1 MTLTVGVTG
10 GTGFLGKQLI
20 KNLIKEDVNVISL
33 QRSHKQIATTSTR
46 YFDLSD
52 LSTLNEDLLKGIDV
66 IIHAAALVHDA
77 SAEEEKH
84 KSLNSDATSKLFSLS
99 KSVGVKK
106 FIFVSTVGVYG
117 VSSSSSILSIDTE
130 INPLTPYAKAKRSS
144 ELELLGDKSS
154 DLAVSV
160 LRLPL
165 VIGKNAPGNYGFL
178 EKISKTKFPL
188 PFGLTDNKRSVISV
202 GVAAQVM
209 AEAAQDIKIH
219 NGLQLVCESYPIS
232 TKELIVNLRKG
243 NLMSSNLLPIPKV
256 IMKLFLYALGKK
268 KIYEQL
274 YEDLVFTSSINVEK
288 YSDLKNE

>member
-1 MTLTVGVTG
+1 MMLTVGVTG

-33 QRSHKQIATTSTR
+33 QRSHKQIAATSTR

-66 IIHAAALVHDA
+66 IIHAAALVHDT
-77 SAEEEKH
+77 SAEETKH
-84 KSLNSDATSKLFSLS
+84 KSLNSDTTSKLFSLS
-99 KSVGVKK
+99 KSIGVRK

-117 VSSSSSILSIDTE
+117 VSSSSSILSIGTE
-130 INPLTPYAKAKRSS
+130 INPLTPYAKSKRTS
-144 ELELLGDKSS
+144 EIELLGDKSS
-154 DLAVSV
+154 NIAVSV

-165 VIGKNAPGNYGFL
+165 IIGENAPGNYGFL

-188 PFGLTDNKRSVISV
+188 PFGSTDNKRSVISV

-209 AEAAQDIKIH
+209 AEAAQDINIY
-219 NGLQLVCESYPIS
+219 NGLQLVCESSPIS
-232 TKELIVNLRKG
+232 TKELIVNLRKRH
-243 NLMSSNLLPIPKV
+243 LMSSNLLPIPKV

-288 YSDLKNE
+288 HFYSKNE

>member
-20 KNLIKEDVNVISL
+20 KSLIKEDVNVISL

-52 LSTLNEDLLKGIDV
+52 LSTLNEDLLNGIDV

-117 VSSSSSILSIDTE
+117 VSSSSPILSIDTE
-130 INPLTPYAKAKRSS
+130 ISPLTPYGKAKRAS

-154 DLAVSV
+154 DIAVSV
-160 LRLPL
+160 LKLPL

-178 EKISKTKFPL
+178 EKF
-188 PFGLTDNKRSVISV
+188 
-202 GVAAQVM
+202 
-209 AEAAQDIKIH
+209 
-219 NGLQLVCESYPIS
+219 
-232 TKELIVNLRKG
+232 RK
-243 NLMSSNLLPIPKV
+243 LS
-256 IMKLFLYALGKK
+256 FRCHLG
-268 KIYEQL
+268 
-274 YEDLVFTSSINVEK
+274 
-288 YSDLKNE
+288 